1 MPKFTR
7 EGDTVATKAR
17 RGKGREGE
25 GMAWERKKG
34 NLGFAFDIGPL
45 CVLLATIERGLECY
59 C

>member
-17 RGKGREGE
+17 RGKGRGGE
-25 GMAWERKKG
+25 GMAWVRKEG
-34 NLGFAFDIGPL
+34 NLGFALDIRPL
-45 CVLLATIERGLECY
+45 RVPLATVENGLECY